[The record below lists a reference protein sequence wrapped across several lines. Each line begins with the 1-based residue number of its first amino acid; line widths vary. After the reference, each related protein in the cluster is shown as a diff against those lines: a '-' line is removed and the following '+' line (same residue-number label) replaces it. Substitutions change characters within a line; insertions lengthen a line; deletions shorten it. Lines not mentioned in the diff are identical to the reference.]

1 MEENNSEFRNVTDEE
16 KEQENRSK
24 NEERSEFY
32 DSLVLSYLF
41 SQNMDMQF
49 RAWSNPGLFFLF

>member
-41 SQNMDMQF
+41 SQNMDM
-49 RAWSNPGLFFLF
+49 